1 MSELLTLKGTN
12 GVSEIHI
19 ESGLL
24 ARAASVIGETLSRTR
39 PSRRSTSNS
48 SSSSSRCP

>member
-12 GVSEIHI
+12 GMSEIHI

-24 ARAASVIGETLSRTR
+24 ARAASVIGETFS
-39 PSRRSTSNS
+39 SRRSTSNS